1 MEMVVIFFYYRCSLI
16 EDFHTMQIPS
26 WVRDVNN
33 THGHRIRE
41 VVYLFYIQFESVV
54 RE

>member
-1 MEMVVIFFYYRCSLI
+1 
-16 EDFHTMQIPS
+16 MQIRFS
-26 WVRDVNN
+26 FRDVNN

-41 VVYLFYIQFESVV
+41 VIYLFYIQFESVV